1 MRRTWATILVAAG
14 ITVATAIPA
23 ASAAFAA
30 PAAAATP
37 AEVRVNQVGY
47 PTAGPKLALVML
59 AKPTT
64 VVRFEVTT
72 PYGVAY
78 RGTSTDDVGSWN
90 SAYRAVYQLSF
101 SALSVPGIYQV
112 KVTSPVAAASPAF
125 TVGTGAQLYR
135 QLVDNGVQYFT
146 SERDGPDV
154 VPSVLSRQP
163 ANLTDERAYIYA
175 DPAYD
180 SNDNLLGTLK
190 KIGGPVDVAGGWFD
204 AGGGYEKFGYTTSY
218 ADALMLIAAR
228 DFPGSYPALQPEAD
242 FGLQWITKLWNP
254 VLKVLYAQVGIGNG
268 NASNTIQGD
277 YNFWFLP
284 QAEDRMNVSP
294 GGNPGPTAYF
304 VKYRPVFE
312 AAPPGKPVSPDLAG
326 RFAADFALGA
336 QLPAPGDG
344 ADPARAQYLL
354 GLARG
359 VYAMAKT
366 TDVGQLVTA
375 FPHDYYPG
383 TQWKSDML
391 WGAAEIALADEAT
404 GAPTAQLNADLATA
418 ARWARAYIAQGH
430 PANGDTFNLYDDGA
444 VAEAELLQAMQQAG
458 IDPIA
463 PGALLDDMA
472 AQLRTGED
480 WAHGDPFALGTQLG
494 TSDAS
499 PHAFGLFITD
509 ALYQK
514 YGGSAAFESFA
525 QQQLDFALGANAWG
539 SSFVVGAGTVF
550 PHCMQSEIANLAGSL
565 TGTGSGDDIQLGA
578 TTDGPSSI
586 GNFVGLG
593 TVPGMR
599 ACSAGQFAPFN
610 NQTAGYED
618 NVVSWPSV
626 EPADDYSAASL
637 FAFALGGAGLG

>member
-1 MRRTWATILVAAG
+1 MRRTWPTILVAAG
-14 ITVATAIPA
+14 ITLATAIPA
-23 ASAAFAA
+23 ASAAAA
-30 PAAAATP
+30 SPTAP
-37 AEVRVNQVGY
+37 AEVRINQVGY
-47 PTAGPKLALVML
+47 PTSGPKVAYVML
-59 AKPTT
+59 AKP
-64 VVRFEVTT
+64 VGSVSFEVTA

-78 RGTSTDDVGSWN
+78 QGTSSDDLGSWN
-90 SAYRAVYQLSF
+90 SAYHAVYRLSF
-101 SALSVPGIYQV
+101 SGLSVPGVYQV
-112 KVTSPVAAASPAF
+112 KVTSPAAAVSPAF
-125 TVGTGAQLYR
+125 VVGTGAQLYG
-135 QLVDNGVQYFT
+135 QLVDNAVQYFT

-154 VPSVLSRQP
+154 DPSVLGRQP
-163 ANLTDERAYIYA
+163 ANLTDENAYIYA
-175 DPAYD
+175 DPKYD

-190 KIGGPVDVAGGWFD
+190 KIGGPVDVSGGWFD
-204 AGGGYEKFGYTTSY
+204 AGGGYEKFAYTTSY

-228 DFPGSYPALQPEAD
+228 NFPGSYPGLQPEAE

-284 QAEDRMNVSP
+284 QQEDRMNVSP

-312 AAPPGKPVSPDLAG
+312 AAPPGQPLSPDLAG

-336 QLPAPGDG
+336 QLAATGD
-344 ADPARAQYLL
+344 PTQAQYLL
-354 GLARG
+354 SLARG

-366 TDVGQLVTA
+366 TNVGQLVTA

-404 GAPTAQLNADLATA
+404 GAPTAQLGADLATA

-430 PANGDTFNLYDDGA
+430 PADGDTFNLYDDGA
-444 VAEAELLQAMQQAG
+444 VAEAELLQAMQQAD

-463 PGALLDDMA
+463 PSALLNDMA

-480 WAHGDPFALGTQLG
+480 WAKGDPFALGTQLG
-494 TSDAS
+494 ASDAS

-514 YGGSAAFESFA
+514 YGGSSAFESFA
-525 QQQLDFALGANAWG
+525 QQQLNFALGANAWG

-550 PHCMQSEIANLAGSL
+550 PHCMQSEIANVAGSL
-565 TGTGSGDDIQLGA
+565 TGSGEIQLGA

-593 TVPGMR
+593 TVSGMR

-610 NQTAGYED
+610 TATAGYED

-626 EPADDYSAASL
+626 EPADDYTAASL
-637 FAFALGGAGLG
+637 FAFALGGSGLG